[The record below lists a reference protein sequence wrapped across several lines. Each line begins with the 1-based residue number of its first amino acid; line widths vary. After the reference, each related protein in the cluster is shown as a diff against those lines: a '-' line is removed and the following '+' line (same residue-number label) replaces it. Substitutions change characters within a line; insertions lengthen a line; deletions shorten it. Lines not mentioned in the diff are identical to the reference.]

1 MGLMTGSDQ
10 RSFDRI
16 PEHIMTTRIPLFLS
30 ALALM
35 TSVSAQ
41 TPRIVVQGSGEP
53 QVFSSIYDALATAQQ
68 DDKLYF
74 SGGSFLADTG
84 FTLSIPLHF
93 IGAGMHPDS
102 TNVTGATILTTGAS
116 DDFRFTTGASGSSF
130 TGVNFNPNGELRYGT
145 DLSNDEPVDMLFER
159 CAFQKFMYLAS
170 VEGAASSTVFDECI
184 FYNQLQGY
192 GGAATVDRCVFE
204 SGAEVNIFRPSGL
217 IMRNSVL
224 LGCRLQNSENAVV
237 QNCIF
242 TYDGAP
248 LWQVSGVQIT
258 NCIINN
264 DVMFSNSSGNV
275 ETGTIY
281 NQTPADIFVSETD
294 NLYQFTDDL
303 HLLPGSPGIGAGN
316 DGTDIGLYGSS
327 SPYKPGNVPYNPHY
341 RQASIAPATETNGD
355 LPVTIKVATQPN

>member
-1 MGLMTGSDQ
+1 MTPRIHLLLITAGLMANG
-10 RSFDRI
+10 
-16 PEHIMTTRIPLFLS
+16 LY
-30 ALALM
+30 
-35 TSVSAQ
+35 AQ

-53 QVFSSIYDALATAQQ
+53 QVFSALYDALAAAQPN
-68 DDKLYF
+68 DKLYF

-102 TNVTGATILTTGAS
+102 TNVTGATILVGGGSAE
-116 DDFRFTTGASGSSF
+116 FHFTTGSGGSSF
-130 TGVNFNPNGELRYGT
+130 TGIHFNPGGVLRYGPT
-145 DLSNDEPVDMLFER
+145 ELNDDPVNMLFER
-159 CAFQKFMYLAS
+159 CSFQKSMLLGS
-170 VEGAASSTVFDECI
+170 VEPAASSSVINECI
-184 FYNQLQGY
+184 FYSQLQGI

-204 SGAEVNIFRPSGL
+204 AGAEVNVFRPSGL

-224 LGCRLQNSENAVV
+224 LGCRFQNSENAVV
-237 QNCIF
+237 QNCVF

-281 NQTPADIFVSETD
+281 NQAPADIFVNETD

-303 HLLPGSPGIGAGN
+303 HLLPASPGIGAGN
-316 DGTDIGLYGSS
+316 DGTDIGIYGTS

-341 RQASIAPATETNGD
+341 RQASIATATDANGD